1 MDTASSPPRR
11 IAHLDMDAFYA
22 SVELLRRPELRDQPV
37 AIGGRGDPTRRGV
50 VTTANYVARTFGIRS
65 AMPLRKAYELC
76 PACIFLPVDFD
87 EYRRMSRLFKA
98 AIREVAPLVQDNGI
112 DEAYIDLTGL
122 PGDSESLARAIKA
135 NVARA
140 TGLTCSIAVAPNK
153 LLAKIGSELDK
164 PDGLTIL
171 TEADLETRIWPLPVR
186 RLNGVGPKAEAK
198 LAALGLHT
206 VGDLARHPPELLVRR
221 FGASY
226 GRWLHASAHGR
237 DDREV
242 VTFSE
247 PKSRSRETTFER
259 DTRDQNEIA
268 STLAALC
275 RQVADDLRARGYAGR
290 TIGVKLRYASF
301 RTLTRDTTLAAA
313 TSDATAIE
321 QAAFG
326 ALGRIPLD
334 RAVRLIGVRVG
345 NLRRQNDAPEAVPD
359 TGAGGSLD
367 LF

>member
-1 MDTASSPPRR
+1 LTLCRR

-22 SVELLRRPELRDQPV
+22 SVELLRRPELRDKPV
-37 AIGGRGDPTRRGV
+37 AIGGNGDPTRRGV

-65 AMPLRKAYELC
+65 AMPLRTAYALC
-76 PACIFLPVDFD
+76 PQCVFLPVDFD
-87 EYRRMSRLFKA
+87 EYRRVSRLFKA

-112 DEAYIDLTGL
+112 DEAYIDLTDL
-122 PGDSESLARAIKA
+122 AGDSESLARAIKA
-135 NVARA
+135 SVARA

-171 TEADLETRIWPLPVR
+171 TEADVEPRIWPLPVR

-198 LAALGLHT
+198 LAALGIRT
-206 VGDLARHPPELLVRR
+206 IGDLARQAPELLQRR

-226 GRWLHASAHGR
+226 GRWLHESAHGR
-237 DDREV
+237 DERAV

-247 PKSRSRETTFER
+247 PKSRSRETTFQR
-259 DTRDQNEIA
+259 DTRDSREI
-268 STLAALC
+268 SDTLAALS
-275 RQVADDLRARGYAGR
+275 RQVAEDLRARGYAGR
-290 TIGVKLRYASF
+290 TVGVKLRYASF
-301 RTLTRDTTLAAA
+301 KTVTRDTTLAAA
-313 TSDATAIE
+313 TDDAAAIGE
-321 QAAFG
+321 AALE
-326 ALGRIPLD
+326 ALARIPLD

-345 NLRRQNDAPEAVPD
+345 NLCRRTDAELRATD
-359 TGAGGSLD
+359 ASLS

>member
-1 MDTASSPPRR
+1 
-11 IAHLDMDAFYA
+11 MDAFYA
-22 SVELLRRPELRDQPV
+22 SVELLRRPELRDRPV
-37 AIGGRGDPTRRGV
+37 AIGGSGDPTRRGV
-50 VTTANYVARTFGIRS
+50 VTTANYVARTYGIRS
-65 AMPLRKAYELC
+65 AMPMRTAYELC
-76 PACIFLPVDFD
+76 PECVFLPVDFD
-87 EYRRMSRLFKA
+87 EYRRVSRVFKA

-112 DEAYIDLTGL
+112 DEAYIDLTAL
-122 PGDSESLARAIKA
+122 PGESAALARAIKDS
-135 NVARA
+135 VARA

-186 RLNGVGPKAEAK
+186 RVNGVGPKAEAR
-198 LAALGLHT
+198 LAQLGVRT
-206 VGDLARHPPELLVRR
+206 VGDLARQPPELLVER

-226 GRWLHASAHGR
+226 GRWLHQSAHGR
-237 DDREV
+237 DERPV

-259 DTRDQNEIA
+259 DTRDRGHVAE
-268 STLAALC
+268 TLAGLC
-275 RQVADDLRARGYAGR
+275 AQVAEDLRARGYAGR
-290 TIGVKLRYASF
+290 TIGVKLRYANF
-301 RTLTRDTTLAAA
+301 ATVTRDTTLSQA
-313 TSDATAIE
+313 TSDAAAIRE
-321 QAAFG
+321 AAFE

-345 NLRRQNDAPEAVPD
+345 NLHRSGETLA
-359 TGAGGSLD
+359 